1 MPRQADTRVRA
12 RDEFARLLA
21 ERGYLGVSLDEIAK
35 TVDVKKASLYHHFP
49 GGKPALFMEVAH
61 HYIEETSAALQR
73 ALGGDGDLRDR
84 LLALADTYA
93 RGTYNSALGDQ
104 IYYATRHLDDA
115 QRADVSHAYVRSLIT
130 PVTDLMAQAVETGEL
145 RKADPSFLA
154 MAFMELAGM
163 LQPMPADVAMP
174 PQERPVPPPADQLV
188 HEVVDLF
195 LRGAAVPDRPMT

>member
-21 ERGYLGVSLDEIAK
+21 EHGYLGVSLDEIAK
-35 TVDVKKASLYHHFP
+35 TVDVRKASLYHHFP

-61 HYIEETSAALQR
+61 HYIEETSAALQQ
-73 ALGGDGDLRDR
+73 ALEGDGDLRNR
-84 LLALADTYA
+84 LLALADNYA
-93 RGTYNSALGDQ
+93 RGTYDSVLGDQ
-104 IYYATRHLDDA
+104 IYYATRHLEDA
-115 QRADVSHAYVRSLIT
+115 QRADISRAYVRSLIT
-130 PVTDLMAQAVETGEL
+130 PVTDLMAQAVEAGEL

-195 LRGAAVPDRPMT
+195 LRGAAVSDRPMT

>member
-21 ERGYLGVSLDEIAK
+21 EHGYLGVSLDEIAR

-61 HYIEETSAALQR
+61 HYIEETSAALQQ
-73 ALGGDGDLRDR
+73 ALEGDGDLRDR

-93 RGTYNSALGDQ
+93 RGTYDSVLGDQ
-104 IYYATRHLDDA
+104 IYYATRHLEDA
-115 QRADVSHAYVRSLIT
+115 QRADISRAYVRGLIT
-130 PVTDLMAQAVETGEL
+130 PVTDLMAQAVQTGEL
-145 RKADPSFLA
+145 RKADPGFLA

-174 PQERPVPPPADQLV
+174 SQERPAPPPADQRAC
-188 HEVVDLF
+188 EVVDLF
-195 LRGAAVPDRPMT
+195 LRGAAALDRPMT